1 MVSYTAMIQSRHSPE
16 RVFNYLA
23 DFSNAAHW
31 DPGIERASREG
42 SGSVNIGDRFNL
54 VSRFMGRQVLLTYE
68 TVTIESPR
76 RFVVRAE
83 AASFFSEDTITVE
96 SDEEGCVVGYHA
108 TLKFRGL
115 SGLLSPLWQ
124 LAFNRIGAR
133 AKKGLELHLNSNE
146 LPSTHVESMESQV

>member
-68 TVTIESPR
+68 T
-76 RFVVRAE
+76 
-83 AASFFSEDTITVE
+83 
-96 SDEEGCVVGYHA
+96 EEGCVVGYHA
-108 TLKFRGL
+108 TLEFRGL

-146 LPSTHVESMESQV
+146 LPSTHGASMESQV